1 MAPFTVFEI
10 TPLGLCYG
18 AVGVLYLLFIGRK
31 LLPRRETL
39 AALIGGGM
47 LASS

>member
-1 MAPFTVFEI
+1 MAPFGIFEI
-10 TPLGLCYG
+10 TPLGIIY
-18 AVGVLYLLFIGRK
+18 AVVGVLYLLFIGRK

-47 LASS
+47 AGNS